1 MQRMAA
7 VRRLGIT
14 LRQSRVLRRSAGLL
28 CTAAALVL
36 APALADA
43 QSPLTGRVTD
53 ESGAP
58 IAGAEVLVNR
68 LSDGLLTDADGMF
81 TVPDMPYGLY
91 YYGVR
96 KHGYRGAADLLR
108 FKQGGTIGVMLEEI
122 GADKDSVKIQKRAD
136 AMLDRELRRFAL
148 AIDASRFGNVIT
160 EEDIASRSPLFVSD
174 LFLTQPGFTVL
185 GTGNGS
191 RVVGSRGRCLP
202 TIFLDGQ
209 VARGFN
215 LNDMSPQF
223 IKLLI
228 AYRSANTVPAQLQLI
243 DGNRNCGVIAVFTV

>member
-7 VRRLGIT
+7 LAGRLGVT
-14 LRQSRVLRRSAGLL
+14 VGQSRVRFRALMILVGAAIAVAPSLLSAQ
-28 CTAAALVL
+28 A
-36 APALADA
+36 
-43 QSPLTGRVTD
+43 PLTGRVTD

-68 LSDGLLTDADGMF
+68 FSDGVFTDSDGMF
-81 TVPDMPYGLY
+81 TVPDVSYGLY

-96 KHGYRGAADLLR
+96 KHGYRGSADLLR
-108 FKQGGTIGVMLEEI
+108 FKLGSTLGVLLEEI
-122 GADKDSVKIQKRAD
+122 GADKDSVKIQKRSD
-136 AMLDRELRRFAL
+136 AMLERELRRFAL
-148 AIDASRFGNVIT
+148 AIEASRFGNVIT
-160 EEDIASRSPLFVSD
+160 EEDIVNRSPLFVSD
-174 LFLTQPGFTVL
+174 LFLTQPGFTVI

-215 LNDMSPQF
+215 INDMSPQF

-228 AYRSANTVPAQLQLI
+228 AYRSASTIPAQLQI
-243 DGNRNCGVIAVFTV
+243 VDGNPNCGVIAIFTV